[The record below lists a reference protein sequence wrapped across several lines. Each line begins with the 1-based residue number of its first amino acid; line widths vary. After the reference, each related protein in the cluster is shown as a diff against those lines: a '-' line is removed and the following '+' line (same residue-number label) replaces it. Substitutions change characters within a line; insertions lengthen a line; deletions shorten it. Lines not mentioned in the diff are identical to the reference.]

1 MLTNVTKNIPILP
14 NFNNVAT
21 TTNYANAL
29 EDDFL
34 EIAEMTKEEKAELI
48 DMWKSLFSNF

>member
-21 TTNYANAL
+21 TTNYAKAL

>member
-1 MLTNVTKNIPILP
+1 MLTNVTKNITILP

-29 EDDFL
+29 EDNFL